1 MTLAQ
6 SIITDNTLFLV
17 WAGLPLFLGACSIYR
32 SFGPYVG
39 RCRKRE
45 REGALR
51 VGEKEN
57 KTPSLGYEL
66 TLEHCP
72 SLSLSLSLSLPLFLS
87 FSHSSSSASAFL
99 FPRCPAVRVCT
110 RRIYRPCAVGPGLLA
125 DATLTFYVAASVIFR
140 FCAGPAACHQ
150 I

>member
-57 KTPSLGYEL
+57 KTPSLGCEL

-72 SLSLSLSLSLPLFLS
+72 SLSLSLSLSLSFLLPLFLLGLGLS
-87 FSHSSSSASAFL
+87 FPTLSCGACVHTTDL
-99 FPRCPAVRVCT
+99 PAM
-110 RRIYRPCAVGPGLLA
+110 RRRAGL
-125 DATLTFYVAASVIFR
+125 T
-140 FCAGPAACHQ
+140 G
-150 I
+150 